1 MKKRTALIILTAI
14 IFIMLL
20 SQLSY
25 AHSTSLLADF
35 VRDPLAM
42 IRAARSVKMTDG
54 PVQGEWHENY
64 KTVAHALGGVD
75 GNYEIN
81 SYESFIESYE
91 RGFRVFEADLY
102 LTSDHQLVVRHDF
115 ELNSYYNLDQI
126 MDKDNP
132 VMSHEK
138 FMATPIR
145 DKYSPLDADGIVAL
159 LNKYNDA
166 YLITDTK
173 FTDTANVTVQFNRLC
188 EAIEKAGNDELY
200 DRIIVQI
207 YNDEMYYTVKN
218 IHEFGGWIYT
228 LYQLPERNF
237 ERIGRFCAHNGID
250 VVTMS
255 EEIYSEKSIETLH
268 SHGCKV
274 YLHTVN
280 DIKVI
285 QKMSEGGA
293 DGFYTDKI
301 TQEELDKALGE

>member
-1 MKKRTALIILTAI
+1 MKKSIKIGIVASALA
-14 IFIMLL
+14 LL
-20 SQLSY
+20 IAVQPIY
-25 AHSTSLLADF
+25 AHSSSFLADF

-42 IRAARSVKMTDG
+42 IRAARSVRLTDG
-54 PVQGEWHENY
+54 VPDGEWHENY

-91 RGFRVFEADLY
+91 KGFRVFEADFY
-102 LTSDHQLVVRHDF
+102 LTSDDQLVVRHDF
-115 ELNSYYNLDQI
+115 DLNSYYNLDQI
-126 MDKDNP
+126 MDKEAP

-145 DKYSPLDADGIVAL
+145 DKYLPLDADGIVAL

-173 FTDTANVTVQFNRLC
+173 FTDTASITLQFNRLC
-188 EAIEKAGNDELY
+188 EAVDRAGNEELY

-250 VVTMS
+250 VVTMAK
-255 EEIYSEKSIETLH
+255 EIYSEKSIETLH

-280 DIKVI
+280 DTDDMAR
-285 QKMSEGGA
+285 MSKGGA
-293 DGFYTDKI
+293 DGFYTDMI
-301 TQEELDKALGE
+301 TEEELKKALEE